1 MASHEHVSVSKRTTS
16 TAASSKLA
24 CASMRMVRV
33 LEQSS
38 LPNGFFDVG
47 GEDGSGG
54 CSTHIEHSSL
64 RMYILRRSM
73 HVISISCTE
82 ESHVDSPNIECD

>member
-1 MASHEHVSVSKRTTS
+1 M
-16 TAASSKLA
+16 
-24 CASMRMVRV
+24 

-38 LPNGFFDVG
+38 FPNGFFNVG
-47 GEDGSGG
+47 GEDVSSG

-64 RMYILRRSM
+64 TYVHPKAINACF
-73 HVISISCTE
+73 SIFCYE

>member
-1 MASHEHVSVSKRTTS
+1 M
-16 TAASSKLA
+16 L
-24 CASMRMVRV
+24 

-38 LPNGFFDVG
+38 FPHGFFDVG
-47 GEDGSGG
+47 GEDDSGD

-64 RMYILRRSM
+64 TYVHLKTINACF
-73 HVISISCTE
+73 SISCYK